1 MNAFLG
7 LTPIPA
13 IKIRILSLSSKKEVH
28 TLRPLNDYKTVTIL
42 GNKIN
47 SLKKADRSSHN
58 SSIIRNKFCFLFNLY
73 A

>member
-42 GNKIN
+42 GNKTN
-47 SLKKADRSSHN
+47 SLKKGRQIN
-58 SSIIRNKFCFLFNLY
+58 P
-73 A
+73 